1 MRAEESLLFSYD
13 DVIEFDQLTVPNL
26 SLMGD
31 VSVMLVELIINDDS
45 FRLDA

>member
-13 DVIEFDQLTVPNL
+13 DVIEFDQLTIPNL
-26 SLMGD
+26 SSTSY
-31 VSVMLVELIINDDS
+31 VSVTLAELIINDDS